1 METGGETMVR
11 EFVRTSTFERSW
23 AAAGLTDDDLRELEN
38 VLLWNP
44 EAGAVLPGL
53 NGCRKLRV
61 QLPSRGKSG
70 GARVI
75 YVDVVVKERIFLLLA
90 YPKNVQ
96 GNLTSEQKRVL
107 SRLVTEL
114 KEAE

>member
-1 METGGETMVR
+1 MVR
-11 EFVRTSTFERSW
+11 EFVRTIPFERSW
-23 AAAGLTDDDLRELEN
+23 VAAGLDDNDLRELED
-38 VLLWNP
+38 VLLRDP
-44 EAGAVLPGL
+44 GAGAVIPGL

-61 QLPSRGKSG
+61 QLPGRGKSG

-96 GNLTSEQKRVL
+96 ANLTPEQKRVL
-107 SRLVTEL
+107 SRLVAEV
-114 KEAE
+114 KEG